1 MTCPYC
7 GFENANESGFCANC
21 GAQLAGAQAAEP
33 VQAPEVGYTQVLQ
46 NDEPAYTQPTYTQP
60 AYNQPAQNSAPVY
73 TQPVYAA
80 KEQVPAAYKPISA
93 WGYFGYKLLFCIP
106 VVGFILLI
114 VFSVSDENINRR
126 NFARSYWCDLVL
138 GLVVGIL
145 IGVVAGLLVGAG
157 IAAENYYYY

>member
-46 NDEPAYTQPTYTQP
+46 NDQP
-60 AYNQPAQNSAPVY
+60 AYNQSGYTQSTF

-138 GLVVGIL
+138 SAVLGIITVVILVAL
-145 IGVVAGLLVGAG
+145 ASAG
-157 IAAENYYYY
+157 IAIGHNYYY

>member
-7 GFENANESGFCANC
+7 GFENANKSGFCANC

-33 VQAPEVGYTQVLQ
+33 VQTPKVGYTQVLQ
-46 NDEPAYTQPTYTQP
+46 NDQP
-60 AYNQPAQNSAPVY
+60 AYNQSGYTQSTF

-145 IGVVAGLLVGAG
+145 VGVVVGLLVGAG